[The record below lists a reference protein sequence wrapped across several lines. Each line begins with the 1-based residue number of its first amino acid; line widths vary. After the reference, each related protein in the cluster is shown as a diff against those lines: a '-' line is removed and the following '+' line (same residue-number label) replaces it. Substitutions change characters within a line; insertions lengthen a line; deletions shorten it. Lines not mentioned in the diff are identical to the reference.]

1 MVSRTCCSI
10 LAAAAIHARLAERSP
25 RPPVPELSVVGWQ
38 ESTRLIRLIQKAQ
51 QKHLYRA
58 EQKLQTA
65 LRGSIQRLNLKTAE
79 VLRAPEAQTQ
89 TNLKTSAHNIL
100 ADFRAMETEFE
111 TVEIN
116 VPKQTV
122 SVETDAICLE
132 GFELGRFQIV
142 LNWRLLGGT
151 GAYEVIALDAN
162 AAATDDDT
170 THPHVQSN
178 SLCEGEGRV
187 PIRKALAD
195 GRLFDF
201 FVLIRQI
208 LQTYNSSSAYVRLDE
223 WDGFQCPDCGST
235 SNEDDSSL
243 CEGCSTRTCCECSFR
258 CNDCEYFVC
267 SDCIRTCTG
276 CDNDTCSSC
285 RSACAECSDGFCGE
299 CLNDNHCPLCRE
311 KEEEESQPEPPAT
324 IAPPVSSTDHTLHSA
339 CVGETA
345 LSAGCR

>member
-1 MVSRTCCSI
+1 MVSRTCCSMR
-10 LAAAAIHARLAERSP
+10 AAAAIHARLAERSP
-25 RPPVPELSVVGWQ
+25 TPPVPELPVVGWN
-38 ESTRLIRLIQKAQ
+38 ESTRLARLIQKAQ
-51 QKHLYRA
+51 QACLYRA

-65 LRGSIQRLNLKTAE
+65 LRSSIQRLNLKTTEILKA
-79 VLRAPEAQTQ
+79 LEAQPQ
-89 TNLKTSAHNIL
+89 NKVVTSAQNIL
-100 ADFRAMETEFE
+100 ADLRALETEFE
-111 TVEIN
+111 IVEIN

-142 LNWRLLGGT
+142 LNWRLLGAT
-151 GAYEVIALDAN
+151 GAYEVVALDPSP
-162 AAATDDDT
+162 AATNDDT

-178 SLCEGEGRV
+178 SLCEGEGQV
-187 PIRKALAD
+187 PIRKALGD

-201 FVLIRQI
+201 FILIRQI

-235 SNEDDSSL
+235 SNEEDGSV

-258 CNDCEYFVC
+258 CNDCEYYFC
-267 SDCIRTCTG
+267 SNCIRTCTG

-285 RSACAECSDGFCGE
+285 RSACAECGDGFCGE

-311 KEEEESQPEPPAT
+311 KEEEETTQPELTTT
-324 IAPPVSSTDHTLHSA
+324 ISPLVPSTNHSLHA
-339 CVGETA
+339 VCVGKTA
-345 LSAGCR
+345 LPS